1 MEGAGADIPDLEISR
16 LFRIRRTLLE
26 LLRDRQYN
34 VEDSE
39 RDLQMPREEFAER
52 FRAAHGSR
60 ESLTM
65 LRQKEENSLDQ
76 IYVFFPEEAKGK
88 SVGVKPISALAERME
103 TDGINRAIVVLQ
115 AGLTPHAKQAIES
128 LSAGERFRMEVFF
141 ENELLVNITR
151 HVLVPEHRVLTPT
164 EKQALLE
171 RYKLK
176 ESQLP
181 RIQRSDPI
189 ARYYGL
195 AYGDVV
201 KITRPSETAGRYCSY
216 RLAC

>member
-1 MEGAGADIPDLEISR
+1 MEITDIEISR
-16 LFRIRRTLLE
+16 LYRIRRTILE
-26 LLRDRQYN
+26 LLRDRHYN
-34 VEDSE
+34 VERSE
-39 RDLQMPREEFAER
+39 RDLDLPREEFAER
-52 FRAAHGSR
+52 FRSAQGSR

-103 TDGINRAIVVLQ
+103 KDNINRAIVVLQ

-151 HVLVPEHRVLTPT
+151 HVLVPKHEVLLPP
-164 EKQALLE
+164 EKQTLLD

-195 AYGDVV
+195 AHGDVV

-216 RLAC
+216 RFCV

>member
-1 MEGAGADIPDLEISR
+1 MEGVGAEISDLEVSR

-26 LLRDRQYN
+26 LLKDRQYN
-34 VEDSE
+34 VEDSD
-39 RDLQMPREEFAER
+39 RDLEMPLADFGER
-52 FRAAHGSR
+52 FRAANGSR

-103 TDGINRAIVVLQ
+103 SDGINRAIVVLQ

-141 ENELLVNITR
+141 ENELLVNITK
-151 HVLVPEHRVLTPT
+151 HILVPQHNVLDPI
-164 EKQALLE
+164 EKQTLLE

-195 AYGDVV
+195 AHGDVV

-216 RLAC
+216 RFCV